1 MKNNLNAFIILE
13 QEEGFKE
20 LEVAND
26 QEEEGTKRGISIL
39 NKSLLSARKRL
50 ELEAQKI
57 SVKAKVN
64 LYSQNIEGLFFIT
77 IFKISMAQE
86 GMATLRYGQSKPIKA
101 YKN

>member
-1 MKNNLNAFIILE
+1 MKNNLNEFIILE

-20 LEVAND
+20 LEVAD
-26 QEEEGTKRGISIL
+26 DEEEEGTKRGISIL

-64 LYSQNIEGLFFIT
+64 LYSQNIEGL
-77 IFKISMAQE
+77 S
-86 GMATLRYGQSKPIKA
+86 SKLAWPKKA
-101 YKN
+101 WPLLDMDRANQ